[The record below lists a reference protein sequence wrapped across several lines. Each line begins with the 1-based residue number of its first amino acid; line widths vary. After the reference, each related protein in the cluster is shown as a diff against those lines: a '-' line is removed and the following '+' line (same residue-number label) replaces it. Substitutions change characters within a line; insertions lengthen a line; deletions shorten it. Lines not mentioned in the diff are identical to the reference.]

1 MDPPNYY
8 DIEANTEGVPGATTW
23 REYGTALVSCVTVF
37 TSVAAMVAAGGSLV
51 YVAGF
56 LSIIL
61 SPYAVYQQK
70 QLIDIEALEGTRDQL
85 EEEVSKLRKT
95 NEKLND
101 NVQDLE
107 GTISRLKD
115 VENALD
121 ILTQTQGQSVDTF
134 KDQVEENRKIL
145 QKMGNNLKTSVLQ
158 NLLSV
163 VILADKNSN
172 HMVDVDEVEN
182 LLLKL
187 KKTNGVLVNEDNL
200 RRLVKKSGGKIDCI
214 MEMIKEVI
222 EKESNDGNSNAIFQF
237 TEESSM

>member
-1 MDPPNYY
+1 
-8 DIEANTEGVPGATTW
+8 V
-23 REYGTALVSCVTVF
+23 L
-37 TSVAAMVAAGGSLV
+37 L
-51 YVAGF
+51 
-56 LSIIL
+56 LIL
-61 SPYAVYQQK
+61 H
-70 QLIDIEALEGTRDQL
+70 
-85 EEEVSKLRKT
+85 
-95 NEKLND
+95 
-101 NVQDLE
+101 
-107 GTISRLKD
+107 TI
-115 VENALD
+115 
-121 ILTQTQGQSVDTF
+121 GQSVDTF

-158 NLLSV
+158 NLLSI
-163 VILADKNSN
+163 VIRADKNGN
-172 HMVDVDEVEN
+172 HTVDVDEVEN

>member
-1 MDPPNYY
+1 MLLL
-8 DIEANTEGVPGATTW
+8 I
-23 REYGTALVSCVTVF
+23 LH
-37 TSVAAMVAAGGSLV
+37 
-51 YVAGF
+51 
-56 LSIIL
+56 II
-61 SPYAVYQQK
+61 
-70 QLIDIEALEGTRDQL
+70 
-85 EEEVSKLRKT
+85 
-95 NEKLND
+95 
-101 NVQDLE
+101 
-107 GTISRLKD
+107 
-115 VENALD
+115 
-121 ILTQTQGQSVDTF
+121 GQSVDTF

>member
-1 MDPPNYY
+1 M
-8 DIEANTEGVPGATTW
+8 
-23 REYGTALVSCVTVF
+23 L
-37 TSVAAMVAAGGSLV
+37 L
-51 YVAGF
+51 
-56 LSIIL
+56 LIL
-61 SPYAVYQQK
+61 H
-70 QLIDIEALEGTRDQL
+70 
-85 EEEVSKLRKT
+85 
-95 NEKLND
+95 
-101 NVQDLE
+101 
-107 GTISRLKD
+107 TI
-115 VENALD
+115 
-121 ILTQTQGQSVDTF
+121 GQSVDTF

>member
-1 MDPPNYY
+1 M
-8 DIEANTEGVPGATTW
+8 
-23 REYGTALVSCVTVF
+23 L
-37 TSVAAMVAAGGSLV
+37 L
-51 YVAGF
+51 
-56 LSIIL
+56 LIL
-61 SPYAVYQQK
+61 H
-70 QLIDIEALEGTRDQL
+70 
-85 EEEVSKLRKT
+85 
-95 NEKLND
+95 
-101 NVQDLE
+101 
-107 GTISRLKD
+107 TI
-115 VENALD
+115 
-121 ILTQTQGQSVDTF
+121 GQSVDTF

-158 NLLSV
+158 NLLSI
-163 VILADKNSN
+163 VIRADKNGN
-172 HMVDVDEVEN
+172 HTVDVDEVEN